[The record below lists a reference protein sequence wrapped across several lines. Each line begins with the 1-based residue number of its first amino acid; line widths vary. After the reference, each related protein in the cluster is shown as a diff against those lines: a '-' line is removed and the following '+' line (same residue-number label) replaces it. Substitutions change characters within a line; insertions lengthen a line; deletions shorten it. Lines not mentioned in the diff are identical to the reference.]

1 MLWPL
6 GEMGLLKI
14 IQSLTWCSKQVSWSK
29 ITRPTS
35 AYHQPQWEVKV
46 ENKAFE
52 DHVDSGR
59 RGDDWS
65 SLSNSSFAS
74 ACIFHACTHAR
85 IHVKYFFQCCMVSS
99 LNVKCKCHPREIL
112 KQHCGD
118 VTDSTKHAMSSST
131 IWRSS
136 TDSTKNATSSNT
148 IWRSSTSISRSI
160 WSAMLSCPHP
170 DTHTACNQRW
180 VNNVWTH

>member
-1 MLWPL
+1 MLWPP

-14 IQSLTWCSKQVSWSK
+14 IQSLMWCSKQVSRSK
-29 ITRPTS
+29 ITRPTSGAFQGKIHFVKDNLWREECFRKS

-74 ACIFHACTHAR
+74 ACIFHAWIHAH
-85 IHVKYFFQCCMVSS
+85 IHVRYFPCCMFYSF
-99 LNVKCKCHPREIL
+99 NVVWFLLSMWNASAIPEKFWSN
-112 KQHCGD
+112 
-118 VTDSTKHAMSSST
+118 VAAMS
-131 IWRSS
+131 
-136 TDSTKNATSSNT
+136 
-148 IWRSSTSISRSI
+148 
-160 WSAMLSCPHP
+160 
-170 DTHTACNQRW
+170 
-180 VNNVWTH
+180 

>member
-14 IQSLTWCSKQVSWSK
+14 IQSLMWCSKQVSWSK

-35 AYHQPQWEVKV
+35 AYNQPQWEVKV

-74 ACIFHACTHAR
+74 ACIFHACTHAH
-85 IHVKYFFQCCMVSS
+85 IHVKYFPCCMFYSF
-99 LNVKCKCHPREIL
+99 NVVWFLLSMWNASAIPEKFWSNVAGMSEIL
-112 KQHCGD
+112 PKMQGAVVLSEDLQQTLLKMQRAAIPSEDLQH
-118 VTDSTKHAMSSST
+118 
-131 IWRSS
+131 
-136 TDSTKNATSSNT
+136 
-148 IWRSSTSISRSI
+148 
-160 WSAMLSCPHP
+160 P
-170 DTHTACNQRW
+170 
-180 VNNVWTH
+180 